1 MRFIA
6 LVSGGKDS
14 IYSVVRC
21 MQLGHVCCCLANLHP
36 PPSADSDECD
46 SFTFQTVGCGAVELV
61 AQAMQLPLVRA
72 PLCGSCVRSTCEYEA
87 TVGDEVEDLLQ
98 LIERCLKQFPD
109 ATAVSCGAVLSDY
122 QRLRVENVCR
132 RLKLTCLAPL
142 WRLPQQQLVEC
153 MLADGVDAIIVKV
166 SKESI
171 CVVLCNV
178 WCLGSL
184 ALLQVAASGLPLNFL
199 GRRLSDIQAQLKQLA
214 QQHGLHVAGE
224 GGEYVLPSPSFF
236 EHPVVIRRAQI

>member
-1 MRFIA
+1 MCSNSKWQGGALHFSRVTLQNVSVLPARQGCHAHLPRIILALRKRRTWSYAFVEEIMRFIA

-72 PLCGSCVRSTCEYEA
+72 PLCGSCVRSTCDYEA
-87 TVGDEVEDLLQ
+87 TDGDEVEDLLQ
-98 LIERCLKQFPD
+98 LIERCLMQFPD

-166 SKESI
+166 SR
-171 CVVLCNV
+171 N
-178 WCLGSL
+178 
-184 ALLQVAASGLPLNFL
+184 
-199 GRRLSDIQAQLKQLA
+199 
-214 QQHGLHVAGE
+214 
-224 GGEYVLPSPSFF
+224 
-236 EHPVVIRRAQI
+236 